1 MVPQMIYA
9 GRILLAACCGIVIG
23 WERQNRGKAA
33 GIRTHFIISVA
44 SSLMMIISKYG
55 FYNALQTA
63 GTSVDVSRVGAGI
76 LAGVGLM
83 SGGLVITQK
92 RGVSSGIT
100 TAAGIWATVA
110 LGMSLGA
117 GMYVTGLFATLLI
130 LLGQILMHRDL
141 HLAKH
146 LWKGQVDFLI
156 PAADERCTQ
165 SNIAPAVP
173 AVSDVAE
180 HAMDEIAAGLER
192 HGIEIINMKY
202 ELRNKDTIHLRI
214 VFAAALKADRKEM
227 AKRLA
232 QIPYLYSYEF

>member
-1 MVPQMIYA
+1 MMVQIIYV

-55 FYNALQTA
+55 FYDALGTA

-117 GMYVTGLFATLLI
+117 GMYVTGLSTTLLI
-130 LLGQILMHRDL
+130 LLGQILMHRDI

-146 LWKGQVDFLI
+146 LWRGQVDFLI
-156 PAADERCTQ
+156 PIADGQCTQ
-165 SNIAPAVP
+165 EATGPTALT
-173 AVSDVAE
+173 VSDAVE
-180 HAMDEIAAGLER
+180 RAMDEIAAGLEK
-192 HGIEIINMKY
+192 HGIEIISMKY
-202 ELRNKDTIHLRI
+202 ELRNKNTVHLRI

-227 AKRLA
+227 AKHLT